1 MSNEFK
7 PNGGANEKR
16 MRFDSEIEPS
26 SFDQWLTERYGKGT
40 ILKETISEYIVTLS
54 FTGIGKT
61 ALWEV
66 AEYDK
71 RCRRVMVYAYA
82 SIEEAMESFFDS
94 VQRSRSEGR

>member
-1 MSNEFK
+1 MSNEFS
-7 PNGGANEKR
+7 PDGRVSEKR
-16 MRFDSEIEPS
+16 VRFDSEIEPG

-40 ILKETISEYIVTLS
+40 LLKETIGEYIVTLS

-71 RCRRVMVYAYA
+71 RRRRGMVYAYA
-82 SIEEAMESFFDS
+82 SSEEAMESYFNS
-94 VQRSRSEGR
+94 VQRSRSEG